1 MHFTT
6 YLREV
11 ITLNQEIKDVI
22 GVFSESLTSAE
33 SRISKVEE
41 VVSSLTSWEATCYW
55 TKLSGTPAESGR
67 PWKQKPEIQHETRRI
82 TESWTR
88 EIPVFLQSWT
98 VSKFRGCSSFGARLR
113 RNVFVLFPYCY
124 SILNFKL

>member
-1 MHFTT
+1 MHFTA

-41 VVSSLTSWEATCYW
+41 VVSSLTSWEATCY
-55 TKLSGTPAESGR
+55 
-67 PWKQKPEIQHETRRI
+67 
-82 TESWTR
+82 
-88 EIPVFLQSWT
+88 
-98 VSKFRGCSSFGARLR
+98 
-113 RNVFVLFPYCY
+113 
-124 SILNFKL
+124 